1 MKIFHC
7 NKRRF
12 KSLTVLLFV
21 AVFGMIIAVA
31 TVDVKGQQN
40 PVNAVDE
47 KKILITADVLIA
59 DNESGF
65 AEFIG
70 NVRATQGTTL
80 ITSDRLKVFYKDD
93 AGGVEK
99 MTGSAGA
106 MEKIVATGNV
116 NINIDD
122 KKAVSDQA
130 EYSMEKRILVL
141 SGPDSRVTTA
151 NESIAGSVIT
161 FYRDDGRI
169 KVEGAKDKQVE
180 AVFYDTERIGGD

>member
-7 NKRRF
+7 KKLRLWLVTF
-12 KSLTVLLFV
+12 LLFV
-21 AVFGMIIAVA
+21 AVFGMIIAVP
-31 TVDVKGQQN
+31 TVEVTGQQN
-40 PVNAVDE
+40 PSNAADE
-47 KKILITADVLIA
+47 KKIQITADVLIA

-70 NVRATQGTTL
+70 NVRATQGTTV

-93 AGGVEK
+93 AAGVEK

-116 NINIDD
+116 NINMDD
-122 KKAVSDQA
+122 RKAVSNQA

-141 SGPDSRVTTA
+141 SGPDSKVTTA

-180 AVFYDTERIGGD
+180 AVFFDTEQIGSD